1 MKKNKLYLTLLV
13 ILTSLP
19 ARSQVSISIDSII
32 LDGAVEIKDSDAYIS
47 GFGKGPVA
55 TIMISI
61 TNESSD
67 ALIIH
72 QHRDYQLYCE
82 YLYDGTWHKSIDL
95 FLSIDNEE
103 RLFSIPKGYSHSETL
118 STSLFLPCDTVEM
131 DDVVIC
137 DHLPKLNEVL
147 SSFRIV
153 FCYKNRKYVSQTR
166 NIIKRGS
173 SFFLEN

>member
-32 LDGAVEIKDSDAYIS
+32 LNGAIEIIESDAYIS

-61 TNESSD
+61 TNETSD

-82 YLYDGTWHKSIDL
+82 YLYDGVWHKSLEL
-95 FLSIDNEE
+95 FLSINNED
-103 RLFSIPKGYSHSETL
+103 RLFSIPKGCSHSEIL
-118 STSLFLPCDTVEM
+118 STSLFLPGDTVKM

-137 DHLPKLNEVL
+137 DHLSKLNEVL

-153 FCYKNRKYVSQTR
+153 FYYKNRRYVSQTR
-166 NIIKRGS
+166 NLVKRGA